1 LNQDAHGSKL
11 HQAEYPFGL
20 NIKRMN
26 DLAEKIST
34 LKANLRE
41 EYLAQHSWPWV
52 LGFSGGKDSTLLAH
66 FVVEMLKQIAPDD
79 RHRPITFLSNNTLV
93 ESPIFQSYVDR
104 QLEVLRA
111 NLTALKLPISIV
123 QTNPEPK
130 GSFWFNLIGKGYPA
144 PSPSF
149 RWCTNHMKV
158 KPTVRFLQLQADQF
172 GGAILLLGIRRSE
185 SSQRA
190 KTIARHEL
198 NQSGENNR
206 LTPHTDVADCHI
218 FAPIKEFTTEE
229 VWALLLQLRPPW
241 GGSYRELVGMYRDAH
256 TGECPFVVSENDN
269 ASCGTSNARFGCWT
283 CTVVKKDR
291 ALDALAA
298 SQDDESLE
306 KLAAF
311 RVRIKQIS
319 DDPANRSLVRRNGQ
333 PGLGPL
339 NLEARRLLLEE
350 LLELQHDVHRPL
362 ISDEEV
368 CLIHSQWR
376 TDETTDIVRSLSRV
390 PPAFAP
396 AIP

>member
-1 LNQDAHGSKL
+1 LSGRGFEVKRGASIQCKNK
-11 HQAEYPFGL
+11 
-20 NIKRMN
+20 KRMN
-26 DLAEKIST
+26 DLAGKISALRT
-34 LKANLRE
+34 NLRE

-79 RHRPITFLSNNTLV
+79 RLRPITFVSNNTLV
-93 ESPIFQSYVDR
+93 ESPVFQRYVDR
-104 QLEVLRA
+104 QLKVLQS
-111 NLTALKLPISIV
+111 NLNALKLPISVV
-123 QTNPEPK
+123 QTHPESK

-158 KPTVRFLQLQADQF
+158 KPTVRFLQVQTDQY

-190 KTIARHEL
+190 KTIAHHET
-198 NQSGENNR
+198 NHSGENVR

-241 GGSYRELVGMYRDAH
+241 GGSYRELIAMYRDAH

-283 CTVVKKDR
+283 CTVVRKDR
-291 ALDALAA
+291 ALDALAE
-298 SQDDESLE
+298 SREDEGLE

-319 DDPANRSLVRRNGQ
+319 DDPEQRSLVRRSGQ

-339 NLEARRLLLEE
+339 TLEARRLLLDE
-350 LLELQHDVHRPL
+350 LLELQREVQRPL
-362 ISDEEV
+362 ISEEEV
-368 CLIHSQWR
+368 CLIHNQWR
-376 TDETTDIVRSLSRV
+376 TDETTDLVRSLSKRHRATALV
-390 PPAFAP
+390 NP
-396 AIP
+396 